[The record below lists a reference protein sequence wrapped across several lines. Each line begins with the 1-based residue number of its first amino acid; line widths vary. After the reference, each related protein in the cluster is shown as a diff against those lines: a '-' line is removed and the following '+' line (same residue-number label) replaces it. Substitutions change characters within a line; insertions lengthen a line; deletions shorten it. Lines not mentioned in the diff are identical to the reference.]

1 MPSLMTESGI
11 LLLLA
16 MLAHEWR
23 ATYMDKGSG
32 LFTREEIFL
41 SLLFINIIALRYCWR
56 SFWFAFF
63 MMGSMYSVVWVEGYL
78 LIISCMHF
86 SHLMLSC
93 CPVFFTT
100 ICQYSILQI
109 LFAEVCHIDERH
121 ASCVERKHEH
131 ISRKIH
137 RAASP

>member
-56 SFWFAFF
+56 SFWYPFF
-63 MMGSMYSVVWVEGYL
+63 MFFPSVFQFLHTFHTPEG
-78 LIISCMHF
+78 
-86 SHLMLSC
+86 
-93 CPVFFTT
+93 
-100 ICQYSILQI
+100 
-109 LFAEVCHIDERH
+109 
-121 ASCVERKHEH
+121 
-131 ISRKIH
+131 
-137 RAASP
+137 